1 MADSDYLFSNM
12 VVKSIRVSVGEQGDL
27 FSEKVQNIVTGQ
39 YYKGYRLISVQI
51 IEEDEDNFC
60 FQMMFNRMLN
70 SVDETI
76 YRITYGFVP
85 KPEYGNQQLVFPYY
99 IESKGRFED
108 FVDITK
114 ACLWTKGYALE
125 ALYFNDLQKGFALL
139 VFGR

>member
-1 MADSDYLFSNM
+1 MEILLL
-12 VVKSIRVSVGEQGDL
+12 VS
-27 FSEKVQNIVTGQ
+27 SQ

-76 YRITYGFVP
+76 YRITYGF
-85 KPEYGNQQLVFPYY
+85 EQRVFPYY
-99 IESKGRFED
+99 IESKERFENY
-108 FVDITK
+108 VEISK
-114 ACLWTKGYALE
+114 AFLWRKEYALE
-125 ALYFNDLQKGFALL
+125 ALYFNDLQKGFAIL

>member
-1 MADSDYLFSNM
+1 MADSDFLFSNM
-12 VVKSIRVSVGEQGDL
+12 VVKCIRVKVGEHGDL
-27 FSEKVQNIVTGQ
+27 FSQKVQNIVTGQ

-85 KPEYGNQQLVFPYY
+85 KPEYGYQQLVFPYY

-108 FVDITK
+108 YVDITK
-114 ACLWTKGYALE
+114 ACLWRKGYALE
-125 ALYFNDLQKGFALL
+125 ALYFNDLQKGFAFL